1 MPPNQEGNSPK
12 INMSTSKRILPV
24 PFDEDTLK
32 HGKLLKEK
40 FSDFLPEDIRTDFHM
55 ARWVRMYKGNEELI
69 ESKLKEYIRH
79 RKSFDYEGSKIIK
92 QCQKLEFA
100 QTVWDKFSISKL
112 EQTDY
117 SGDVAVFLQRMEGTD
132 LKEIIKTVPYY
143 HILHSYFLLQ
153 ECMQRAILIKEKETG
168 RQSAAII
175 ILDLHGINLGD
186 FVNPLS
192 NPTKL
197 ARIVV
202 KIWSDYFTENMVKLI
217 LVRPPGILSI
227 MWQLAKYIL
236 DEKTAGQIEF
246 VQKYEELKDYVD
258 ESVIPKLF
266 GGTRIDN
273 TGWSETPES
282 CVKAPRKVTQDLYYN
297 SEKIFKKH
305 GFEKIPPLKSISI
318 KNKHTESVIIKGKV
332 GQKIIWHYMT
342 SNELIFDVLIKEN
355 GTLHLNEDIPIIPG
369 VYGTC
374 LKLPE
379 QGVIDVVK
387 DGEYHFRWTNPH
399 KGWLA
404 AKVQYAIVCK

>member
-1 MPPNQEGNSPK
+1 MPPNQEGITPK
-12 INMSTSKRILPV
+12 INMSNSKRILPV
-24 PFDEDTLK
+24 PFDDETLN
-32 HGKLLKEK
+32 HAKLLRKK
-40 FSDFLPEDIRTDFHM
+40 FNSFLPEDINTDFHM
-55 ARWVRMYKGNEELI
+55 ARWYRMYKGNEETMEI
-69 ESKLKEYIRH
+69 KLKEYIRH
-79 RKSFDYEGSKIIK
+79 RKSFNYE
-92 QCQKLEFA
+92 
-100 QTVWDKFSISKL
+100 VWDKFSISKL
-112 EQTDY
+112 DQTDY

-153 ECMQRAILIKEKETG
+153 ECMQRAILLKEKETG

-186 FVNPLS
+186 FINPLS

-217 LVRPPGILSI
+217 LVRPPGILSV

-236 DEKTAGQIEF
+236 DEKTSSQIAF

-258 ESVIPKLF
+258 ESVIPKMF
-266 GGTRIDN
+266 GGTRVDN

-282 CVKAPRKVTQDLYYN
+282 CVKAARKVTQDLYYN
-297 SEKIFKKH
+297 PEKIYKKY
-305 GFEKIPPLKSISI
+305 GIEKIPSLKSISI
-318 KNKHTESVIIKGKV
+318 KNKHTETVIIKGNV
-332 GQKIIWHYMT
+332 GQKIIWHFMT
-342 SNELIFDVLIKEN
+342 SNELVFDVLIKEN
-355 GTLHLNEDIPIIPG
+355 GQSHLNEDIPIIPG

-379 QGVIDVVK
+379 QGVIEVEK
-387 DGEYHFRWTNPH
+387 SGEYHFRWINLH
-399 KGWLA
+399 GGWLA
-404 AKVQYAIVCK
+404 AKVHYAIVVI